1 MCSDGIEM
9 YQNVEFSLSEFLLSK
24 PDICFIIFFD
34 VVFTVAVVK
43 VVVMWPLVLPAI
55 DNESTHK

>member
-9 YQNVEFSLSEFLLSK
+9 YQNVEFPLSEFLLSK
-24 PDICFIIFFD
+24 PDRYFLIFFD

-43 VVVMWPLVLPAI
+43 VVVMWPPGAAC
-55 DNESTHK
+55 NH